1 MSEELTQRVI
11 SVIATA
17 QKLPLERITIDST
30 FEELGI
36 DSLDGVNILFA
47 LENEFNIN
55 IPDDKVEGVRSVR
68 QMVESL
74 EKVVSGEAPPAAATQ
89 A

>member
-11 SVIATA
+11 SIIATA
-17 QKLPLERITIDST
+17 QKLPLERITIEST

-47 LENEFNIN
+47 LESEFNIN

-74 EKVVSGEAPPAAATQ
+74 EKVVSGEGPPAAAAQT
-89 A
+89 